1 MTRARAAILW
11 GALLG
16 ALAPVPP
23 LSGCTIL
30 NVTGCG
36 GTWVAANED
45 WSTDRF
51 SLRVQPAR
59 GAEHGRVLLG
69 VDDPERFPFSGLND
83 QGLFFDLASVP
94 VRRLAP
100 DPAKETHD
108 NPIYVR
114 MLASCS
120 DVAEA
125 VDFLARFNVSGLA
138 RHHVVV
144 VDRSGSSAVIEGT
157 PEGQVAI
164 RKAGRYQLITNFR
177 LSTADAAARR
187 CDRFAVA
194 DRMLREMGEPT
205 LDALRSILGAT
216 RSTSPQYPT
225 VHSTIVD
232 LSHLRLHLYYKGDL
246 DRGVVLDVG
255 EALRRGRSQRRLSSL
270 FAARAV
276 DGCGRTH

>member
-1 MTRARAAILW
+1 
-11 GALLG
+11 
-16 ALAPVPP
+16 V
-23 LSGCTIL
+23 SGCTIL

-94 VRRLAP
+94 VRRLQP
-100 DPAKETHD
+100 DPAKETCD

-125 VDFLARFNVSGLA
+125 VEFLARFNVSGLA
-138 RHHVVV
+138 RHHVMV

-157 PEGQVAI
+157 PGGQVVI
-164 RKAGRYQLITNFR
+164 RKTGRHQVITNFR
-177 LSTADAAARR
+177 LSTADSSATESGRL
-187 CDRFAVA
+187 AVA

-205 LDALRSILGAT
+205 IDALRSVLSAT
-216 RSTSPQYPT
+216 RSSSPRYPT
-225 VHSTIVD
+225 VHSSIVD
-232 LSHLRLHLYYKGDL
+232 LRDLRLHLYYKGDY
-246 DRGVVLDVG
+246 DRCVVLEMREV
-255 EALRRGRSQRRLSSL
+255 LQRGRSLRRLSS
-270 FAARAV
+270 FFP
-276 DGCGRTH
+276 GP

>member
-1 MTRARAAILW
+1 
-11 GALLG
+11 
-16 ALAPVPP
+16 
-23 LSGCTIL
+23 
-30 NVTGCG
+30 
-36 GTWVAANED
+36 
-45 WSTDRF
+45 
-51 SLRVQPAR
+51 
-59 GAEHGRVLLG
+59 
-69 VDDPERFPFSGLND
+69 
-83 QGLFFDLASVP
+83 
-94 VRRLAP
+94 
-100 DPAKETHD
+100 
-108 NPIYVR
+108 

-194 DRMLREMGEPT
+194 DRMLREMDEPT

-255 EALRRGRSQRRLSSL
+255 EALRRGRSERRLSSL
-270 FAARAV
+270 FR
-276 DGCGRTH
+276 GP